1 MNLPWP
7 PGSPEYELIQ
17 PVDSNT
23 VRLVDHLFGF
33 DSTFENYLLR
43 AFDDLEQPI
52 TIHTE
57 YILDDQVK
65 RKYPNLDIRF
75 AAVTM
80 IQGNNLLAVDRY
92 ARLVDQDLP
101 TDVKVNFLSSFNK
114 AANTGR
120 IWLVLWLHDLGWFND
135 EYCSKHFEIVNTPRE
150 GWVWSP
156 IPDEVLYLYS
166 KYIGNDYNLF
176 TKKYTRNQF
185 LKKIIK
191 FEKIIKFGNQQH
203 TTSDDLKILAKLNQL
218 SFVNLV
224 AETGPTNSI
233 PFPTEKSLFPVV
245 HKTLWVA
252 YAPPGHHKFMFEKFG
267 FRPYQCF
274 DYAFDQEPDPVE
286 RLGKLTLM
294 LTKFSKMT
302 PDQWQDIYNQ
312 EKETIEFN
320 FEHVASGSFLTLI
333 QQLNQI
339 DQ

>member
-1 MNLPWP
+1 MNLPFSTD
-7 PGSPEYELIQ
+7 SPEYKLIQ
-17 PVDSNT
+17 SFNSDT
-23 VRLVDHLFGF
+23 VWLIDHLFGF
-33 DSTFENYLLR
+33 DSDFENYLLR
-43 AFDDLEQPI
+43 SFDKLDQPI
-52 TIHTE
+52 KIYTE
-57 YILDDQVK
+57 YILDESVK
-65 RKYPNLDIRF
+65 RKYPNLDIKF
-75 AAVTM
+75 NAKAM
-80 IQGNNLLAVDRY
+80 IQGNNLLAVERY
-92 ARLVDQDLP
+92 AKLAAQNSP
-101 TDVKVNFLSSFNK
+101 SSAKVNFLSSFNK
-114 AANTGR
+114 TAHPGR
-120 IWLVLWLHDLGWFND
+120 IWLVLWLYDLGWFND
-135 EYCSKHFEIVNTPRE
+135 EYCSKYFEIVYTPRE
-150 GWVWSP
+150 DLVWSP

-176 TKKYTRNQF
+176 LKSHARNQF

-191 FEKIIKFGNQQH
+191 FGNQHH
-203 TTSDDLKILAKLNQL
+203 TTASDDVKILAKLNQK

-224 AETGPTNSI
+224 AETAPTNSI
-233 PFPTEKSLFPVV
+233 PFPTEKSLYPIV

-252 YAPPGHHKFMFEKFG
+252 YASLGHHKFMFEKFG

-312 EKETIEFN
+312 EKETIQFN

-339 DQ
+339 

>member
-7 PGSPEYELIQ
+7 PGSAQYELIH
-17 PVDSNT
+17 PVT
-23 VRLVDHLFGF
+23 VRLIDHLFGF
-33 DSTFENYLLR
+33 DSNFENQLLR
-43 AFDDLEQPI
+43 AFDDLAQPI

-75 AAVTM
+75 AAPTM
-80 IQGNNLLAVDRY
+80 IQGNNLLVVDRY
-92 ARLVDQDLP
+92 AKMVDRDLP

-114 AANTGR
+114 APHPGR
-120 IWLVLWLHDLGWFND
+120 IWLVLWLYDLGWFND
-135 EYCSKHFEIVNTPRE
+135 EYCSKHFEIVSTPRE
-150 GWVWSP
+150 GLAWSP

-166 KYIGNDYNLF
+166 KYIGNDYHLF
-176 TKKYTRNQF
+176 LKSHTRNQF

-191 FEKIIKFGNQQH
+191 FGDQHH
-203 TTSDDLKILAKLNQL
+203 TTAKDDVKILANFNQK

-224 AETGPTNSI
+224 AETAPTNSI
-233 PFPTEKSLFPVV
+233 PFPTEKSLYPIV

-294 LTKFSKMT
+294 LYKFSKMT

-339 DQ
+339 